1 MLHRSRQVSAEST
14 DRLHRGERSCP
25 ARKGYDP
32 VFGARP
38 LKRVLQREIANQL
51 AEQMLAGFVREGDTV
66 EIDALPDGSGLTLT
80 TDAAAPSEDAV
91 TAPAAEA

>member
-1 MLHRSRQVSAEST
+1 MDADESYVPSSHRVRPNCRT
-14 DRLHRGERSCP
+14 
-25 ARKGYDP
+25 KGYDP

-38 LKRVLQREIANQL
+38 LKRVLQREVANRL
-51 AEQMLAGFVREGDTV
+51 AEQMLAGFAREGATV
-66 EIDALPDGSGLTLT
+66 TVDALGDGSGLTLT